1 MRASESIV
9 GVNLASTV
17 SCDAPHPFDEVPA
30 SHAFAVSAPDQKRYR
45 VVAYDCGAKKSI
57 LHNLVRV
64 GCDLTVVPWDTPAE
78 KTSSRSIPTVC
89 SSRTGPGHPEA
100 VEVRTPRSRSCSERC
115 RYSASVWGI
124 R

>member
-1 MRASESIV
+1 M
-9 GVNLASTV
+9 NLASTV
-17 SCDAPHPFDEVPA
+17 SCDAPHPFDEMPA

-78 KTSSRSIPTVC
+78 DVLALNPDGVFLSN
-89 SSRTGPGHPEA
+89 GPGDPEA
-100 VEVRTPRSRSCSERC
+100 VEGT
-115 RYSASVWGI
+115 YA
-124 R
+124 